1 MRLDRK
7 FLILFVIVLLVFARL
22 ISVSSRRAV
31 HSVLVTNLEAAAR
44 AHQADIVRSM
54 AVGLR
59 KGNEDLLSDYLRGC
73 LGGLGAS
80 YAAALDEDGIVRLS
94 ESVTPL
100 TRAPGERFIDWQKG
114 LSQPISRES
123 THEGQRVLE
132 LVLPG
137 ARGGL
142 LLGYGLEDVLLT
154 ERQIAIKL
162 FLFTGAAGGLT
173 LVLLMLL
180 MRDLARREDKL
191 RQTEKLSALG
201 RLAAGI
207 AHEINNPLGSILG
220 FAQAAAARLKPSD
233 ALMPALSGIEEEALR
248 CRTLVQNLLSFS
260 RQSPSDFE
268 EFDLARAIEDTVS
281 MIESQARVQ
290 GVTIVREM
298 KGGLLASGD
307 RGQIQQVVMNL
318 CTNAIDAMPQGGR
331 LVIRTGA
338 SSGNRVFFEMQDGGT
353 GIPENIRHKIFDP
366 FFTTKE
372 VGKGTG
378 LGLSLVHEIV
388 VRHGGAIEASFPS
401 SGGSIFRVT
410 LADRASRA
418 K

>member
-1 MRLDRK
+1 VRLDRK
-7 FLILFVIVLLVFARL
+7 LLVLFVVVLLVFARL

-31 HSVLVTNLEAAAR
+31 HSVLITNLEAAAR
-44 AHQADIVRSM
+44 AQQSGIVRSM
-54 AVGLR
+54 AVGIR
-59 KGNEDLLSDYLRGC
+59 KGNEDLLADYLRGC

-80 YAAALDEDGIVRLS
+80 YAAALDEDGVVRAA

-100 TRAPGERFIDWQKG
+100 TRVPGERFDDWKRG

-123 THEGQRVLE
+123 TREGQHVLE

-137 ARGGL
+137 ARGAL
-142 LLGYGLEDVLLT
+142 LLGYGLEDVLHT

-173 LVLLMLL
+173 LILLMLL
-180 MRDLARREDKL
+180 MRDLARREEKL
-191 RQTEKLSALG
+191 RQAEKLSALG

-233 ALMPALSGIEEEALR
+233 ALMPALQGIEEEALR

-260 RQSPSDFE
+260 RQSPAGVD

-290 GVTIVREM
+290 GVAISREM
-298 KGGLLASGD
+298 KDGLLAAGD

-331 LVIRTGA
+331 LVLRTGA
-338 SSGNRVFFEMQDGGT
+338 LSGGRVFFEMQDGGT
-353 GIPENIRHKIFDP
+353 GIPENIRSKIFDP